1 MSELDE
7 KKSLEG
13 KEKNK
18 GLQALKDLKSE
29 VTKETEVTNEGQIPV
44 VSNEPKIDDL
54 GRSYATGRRKSSIA
68 RVWIKRGKGNITVNG
83 REPSKHFGRAVL
95 LMIIESPFVVADR
108 KGEFDVIATVKGGGL
123 SGQAGALRLSLIHI

>member
-1 MSELDE
+1 M
-7 KKSLEG
+7 KSP
-13 KEKNK
+13 KPYKNK
-18 GLQALKDLKSE
+18 GLEALKDLKSE
-29 VTKETEVTNEGQIPV
+29 VTNETEVTNERDVPV

-95 LMIIESPFVVADR
+95 LMIIASPFVVADR
-108 KGEFDVIATVKGGGL
+108 KGAFDVIAPVKGGGL
-123 SGQAGALRLSLIHI
+123 